1 MQRRHFELERGYLN
15 IDGEALYFTRSGN
28 WQEALGTKEL
38 SGSHTPRRTLHVLF
52 GFLLIGARAFFDLLH
67 LPSQGPEG
75 LLLTAGLAGLG
86 VLVLYHTL
94 RHDLATTFRIPFSK
108 LRNVQSDGR
117 NVTFTFL
124 DGDWKER
131 SRTVALPTAA
141 IEHLQATW
149 RSGTTLPFAPR

>member
-117 NVTFTFL
+117 NVTFTFV

-131 SRTVALPTAA
+131 SRTVALPADA
-141 IEHLQATW
+141 IEHLEATW
-149 RSGTTLPFAPR
+149 RSKLADPFSE